1 MMKENVFMK
10 LSEKKIDNLIVVF
23 IEGEIDAVTGP
34 ELTIFFNDQL
44 SKTNNLIADFAK
56 VDFISSA
63 GLRVLLATVKEARR
77 IGGDLRLA
85 AVQENVSRVLK
96 ISGFISIL
104 KIFPNLE
111 FAIKSYSE

>member
-1 MMKENVFMK
+1 MK
-10 LSEKKIDNLIVVF
+10 LAEKKIENLIIVS

-34 ELTIFFNDQL
+34 ELANFFNEQL
-44 SKTNNLIADFAK
+44 SKTKNLIADFSK

-85 AVQENVSRVLK
+85 NVQEKAYKVFN
-96 ISGFISIL
+96 ISGFIGII
-104 KIFPNLE
+104 KIYPDLE
-111 FAIKSYSE
+111 AAIESYSD